1 MRAALIQQTVLPCR
15 DLENLSRALS
25 LARSALAE
33 GAEILVFPELFLT
46 GFCYEPGGESGD
58 GRRDA
63 YEELEPFCALVEEN
77 DCLIIGSVRRG
88 RSNLGFCLDRSG
100 LYLRAKIHPFG
111 EEKRHFDGGD
121 TISPIS
127 TPWGLVGLEICYDLR
142 FPEVARS
149 LALQGADLLVTVA
162 QFPRQRE
169 GQWRALCIAR
179 AVENQ
184 IPHLACNWA
193 DGGGSMIITAR
204 GLVVAGAEG
213 GEEIIMGEIDPG
225 ERDEVRGEIP
235 CFADRRPQ
243 VYLR

>member
-1 MRAALIQQTVLPCR
+1 M
-15 DLENLSRALS
+15 
-25 LARSALAE
+25 
-33 GAEILVFPELFLT
+33 
-46 GFCYEPGGESGD
+46 
-58 GRRDA
+58 
-63 YEELEPFCALVEEN
+63 
-77 DCLIIGSVRRG
+77 
-88 RSNLGFCLDRSG
+88 
-100 LYLRAKIHPFG
+100 
-111 EEKRHFDGGD
+111 
-121 TISPIS
+121 
-127 TPWGLVGLEICYDLR
+127 GLEICYDLR

-169 GQWRALCIAR
+169 EQWRALCIAR